1 MRRGDVDR
9 TLIVAGLAAIALST
23 LLLLDRLKIIDLR
36 FDYALPAVL
45 AAIGI
50 VLLSAGLGS

>member
-9 TLIVAGLAAIALST
+9 TLILAGLAAVALGI
-23 LLLLDRLKIIDLR
+23 LLLLDRLGTIDLK
-36 FDYALPAVL
+36 FNYALPAVL

-50 VLLSAGLGS
+50 VLLSAGLGQ

>member
-9 TLIVAGLAAIALST
+9 TLIVAGLAAVALGT
-23 LLLLDRLKIIDLR
+23 LLLLDRLGTIDLR
-36 FDYALPAVL
+36 LDYAIPAVL

-50 VLLSAGLGS
+50 VLLTAGLGQ

>member
-1 MRRGDVDR
+1 MRRGDADR
-9 TLIVAGLAAIALST
+9 TLIVAGLAAVALSI
-23 LLLLDRLKIIDLR
+23 LLLLDRLGTIDLK

-50 VLLSAGLGS
+50 VLLSAGLGQ

>member
-9 TLIVAGLAAIALST
+9 TLIIAGLAAVALGT
-23 LLLLDRLKIIDLR
+23 LLLLDRLGTIDLR
-36 FDYALPAVL
+36 FDYALPAVF

-50 VLLSAGLGS
+50 VLLSAGLGQ